1 MKHKTLSSCLV
12 LIATVGTMAQ
22 VCAQQQQDPTRTI
35 TSITGDLYR
44 AQNNAHYTVFL
55 VTSEGIILADPIGP
69 DFATWL
75 KAELAER
82 FDVPVRYVIYSHYH
96 DDHASGG
103 DVFAD
108 TAEFIGHENMPVNL
122 AREEGNE
129 SFKDVRAP
137 DRTYSD
143 RMTVTLGGKTVELVY
158 STPSHSDDSTILI
171 FPEERTVFA
180 VDFVSARR
188 VPFRTMG
195 GGPVAP
201 WIEAT
206 AQLQTLDY
214 DILAPGHGEIGT
226 KADVDD
232 YEGYLEDLVAAVT
245 EGIAAGQSLEE
256 LQQSIMLEDYQEWA
270 QYEAWRAEN
279 IQGTYEGLTSSEE

>member
-1 MKHKTLSSCLV
+1 MKNKTLSSCLV
-12 LIATVGTMAQ
+12 LIATVGTMMH
-22 VCAQQQQDPTRTI
+22 VSAQQQQEPTRAI
-35 TSITGDLYR
+35 TNITGDLYR

-55 VTSEGIILADPIGP
+55 VTSEGVILADPINA
-69 DFATWL
+69 DFSTWL

-82 FDVPVRYVIYSHYH
+82 FDATVRYVIYSHH
-96 DDHASGG
+96 HGDHASGG

-129 SFKDVRAP
+129 LLADVRAP
-137 DRTYSD
+137 DTTYSD
-143 RMTVTLGGKTVELVY
+143 RTTVTLGGKTVELIY
-158 STPSHSDDSTILI
+158 STPSHSDDSTLLI
-171 FPEERTVFA
+171 FPDERTVFA

-188 VPFRTMG
+188 LPFRTMG
-195 GGPVAP
+195 GAP
-201 WIEAT
+201 APAWIEAT
-206 AQLQTLDY
+206 EQLQTLDY
-214 DILAPGHGEIGT
+214 DTLAPGHGEMGT

-232 YEGYLEDLVAAVT
+232 YEGYLEDLVAAVS

-279 IQGTYEGLTSSEE
+279 IQGAYEGLTSN